1 MGVQLYKVIN
11 KQEHIPVD
19 EWDTDSHPIAATDRI
34 FKNVRGEII
43 LPLHE
48 LFGDKTVDN
57 PEAQQLDYF
66 AMHSKRSY
74 NSDETREHICKYMNY
89 FEKFYDYN
97 HELLMILYRIK
108 ILIDYEPSYSIDN
121 LVDDINKYIVRNFEL
136 TRKVR
141 RFVDDNYR
149 MKLSSNNNKTPNLQF
164 EDRHAKIL
172 YEISLLMNMYIPLA
186 THFMYVHFI
195 KTSPEIHS
203 IMLQLFD
210 LCMNKYE
217 QERGIYIYEKLYEM
231 ATSVV
236 NKSVSVDKPLWQK
249 NLIRQNNPTTHI
261 RETIIEI
268 VLQIIAKFTYDKS
281 ILNFSYYSFK

>member
-1 MGVQLYKVIN
+1 MQLYHVVS
-11 KQEHIPVD
+11 QQHIPVD
-19 EWDTDSHPIAATDRI
+19 QWGTEMYPISDSDRI
-34 FKNVRGEII
+34 FRNVRGEII

-48 LFGDKTVDN
+48 LFGN
-57 PEAQQLDYF
+57 PENDSSEAKQLDYF
-66 AMHSKRSY
+66 AMQNKRAY
-74 NSDETREHICKYMNY
+74 NSDDVRNHICQYLNY

-121 LVDDINKYIVRNFEL
+121 FVEDVGKYIIFNFEL

-141 RFVDDNYR
+141 HFVDDNYN

-164 EDRHAKIL
+164 NDKHAKVL

-186 THFMYVHFI
+186 AHYMYVHFI
-195 KTSPEIHS
+195 KQSPDIQS
-203 IMLQLFD
+203 LMLRLFD
-210 LCMNKYE
+210 LCTTKYE

-236 NKSVSVDKPLWQK
+236 NKSVGVDKVLWQK
-249 NLIRQNNPTTHI
+249 NLIRSNNPTTHI
-261 RETIIEI
+261 RDTILELI
-268 VLQIIAKFTYDKS
+268 LQIQSQGI
-281 ILNFSYYSFK
+281 I